1 MDPFFANLLLG
12 VKWQISRNQCFLFVF
27 LIHGQLTNCR
37 MQTLHKT
44 GPVVIL
50 WIECTKVCRRI
61 DESGCPTVRV
71 QKVLLEHAVFRSINY
86 TFKKWTGETGHS
98 NLFSFR
104 FWSLTEWLVVYIA
117 SKWISRIVG
126 AKGWSNMKPCV
137 WRDWWRRGW
146 MDPQWRP
153 VAAEQPRLANQLP
166 NNWPLNLTSVRFI
179 MHWLWVTWCWGMPG
193 GVTWDWMATQV
204 VL

>member
-1 MDPFFANLLLG
+1 MKVG
-12 VKWQISRNQCFLFVF
+12 VRLS
-27 LIHGQLTNCR
+27 
-37 MQTLHKT
+37 
-44 GPVVIL
+44 
-50 WIECTKVCRRI
+50 
-61 DESGCPTVRV
+61 
-71 QKVLLEHAVFRSINY
+71 QKVLLEHAVFRSIKTHY

-117 SKWISRIVG
+117 SKWISRVVG

-153 VAAEQPRLANQLP
+153 VAVGGEQPRLSAAQRHQSLAPQLESTISP
-166 NNWPLNLTSVRFI
+166 EQWEQRASWFGRLGPFWGEMDWAWEEAAGVRGCLGESPDTGWPDRWFFTSVQFFCNKNAHRYLCFF
-179 MHWLWVTWCWGMPG
+179 
-193 GVTWDWMATQV
+193 D
-204 VL
+204 